1 MHFHLKTAMN
11 NVLFKGLFQQ
21 SGGT

>member
-1 MHFHLKTAMN
+1 MHFRLKTAMN